1 MNIEEHLQEL
11 TVKILRSACD
21 LHITEQQVIV
31 NHTRSDVEG
40 DYTVVMF
47 PFVKAL
53 KLSPDAVG
61 AILGPKIIEGSKYF
75 SDSSV
80 VKGFLNFTLTKE
92 YYQDTLARI
101 AGDKDYG
108 RKVKQGK
115 SVIVEF
121 CSPNTNKPL
130 HLGHIRNILLGWS
143 MSMILDEL
151 GYDVLKTQIIN
162 DRGIAV
168 CKSMIAWQKY
178 GAGATPSSTGI
189 KSDHFVGKYYV
200 EFDKKLKAEYAIWQA
215 TDAGKAHYNLHK
227 KEDQSLEE
235 FFKAYKNNYFNEFS
249 ALGKE
254 AKEMLLRWEANDTEV
269 KELWKKMNNWV
280 YEGFETTYKTLGVEF
295 DKLYYESKTYLLG
308 KEYIEKGLDKDTFY
322 KKEDGSVWID
332 LEAKKLDHKLVLR
345 SDGTSVYMTQ
355 DIGTAEKRYEET
367 PAEKMIYVVGD
378 EQEYHF
384 KVLFEIL
391 KKINVP
397 YADGLY
403 HLSYG
408 MVDLPTGRMKSREG
422 TVVDADDL
430 IAEIIQEA
438 ENSAKERGELEEITK
453 EEQKEIYR
461 KIGLSALKF
470 FILRVSAKR
479 RMVFDPKES
488 LDMQGQTGP
497 YIQNAY
503 VRIASVLR
511 RNEHAV
517 SGYDGYTD
525 LHSTEKVL
533 IKEIAK
539 YPSILQ
545 DAADKYDPSLMANYA
560 YNLAKCFHRFYHDVS
575 ILKAENEAARNFRL
589 LLSKQVALVLKKSMR
604 LLGIEMPEKM

>member
-1 MNIEEHLQEL
+1 MNIEKHLQEL
-11 TVKILRSACD
+11 TVAILGDDFD
-21 LHITEQQVIV
+21 LQISEQQVIV
-31 NHTRSDVEG
+31 NLTRSEIEG

-53 KLSPDAVG
+53 KKSPDELG

-75 SDSSV
+75 SASNV
-80 VKGFLNFTLTKE
+80 VKGFLNFSLTEQYYLDTFKTISEDE
-92 YYQDTLARI
+92 YY
-101 AGDKDYG
+101 
-108 RKVKQGK
+108 GK
-115 SVIVEF
+115 SPKKNKNVIVEF

-143 MSMILDEL
+143 MSMILEEL

-178 GAGATPSSTGI
+178 GNGATPESEGL
-189 KSDHFVGKYYV
+189 KSDHFVGSYYV
-200 EFDKKLKAEYAIWQA
+200 TFDKKIKEEYATWQSTSEA
-215 TDAGKAHYNLHK
+215 KDHYNLHK
-227 KEDQSLEE
+227 KDEQTEE
-235 FFKAYKNNYFNEFS
+235 QFFKDYKNRYFNEFS
-249 ALGKE
+249 ALGRE
-254 AKEMLLRWEANDTEV
+254 AKEMLLKWEANDPDV
-269 KELWKKMNNWV
+269 IALWNKMNNWV
-280 YEGFETTYKTLGVEF
+280 YEGFETTYKALGVEF
-295 DKLYYESKTYLLG
+295 DKLYYESQTYLLG
-308 KEYIEKGLDKDTFY
+308 KEYIDKGLEGGTFY
-322 KKEDGSVWID
+322 KKEDNSVWID
-332 LEAKKLDHKLVLR
+332 LEAEKLDHKLVLR

-391 KKINVP
+391 KKLNVP
-397 YADGLY
+397 YAEGLH

-430 IAEIIQEA
+430 IAEIITEA
-438 ENSAKERGELEEITK
+438 ENSAKERGELEGLTEA
-453 EEQKEIYR
+453 EQKEVYR

-479 RMVFDPKES
+479 RMVFNPQES

-511 RNEHAV
+511 RNETSVTKTHN
-517 SGYDGYTD
+517 YTG
-525 LHSTEKVL
+525 LHDAEKVL
-533 IKEIAK
+533 IKELVK
-539 YPSILQ
+539 YPTVLQ
-545 DAADKYDPSLMANYA
+545 EAADKYDPSLVSSYA
-560 YNLAKCFHRFYHDVS
+560 YTLAKAFHKFYHDVS
-575 ILKAENEAARNFRL
+575 ILKAETEDARTFRI
-589 LLSKQVALVLKKSMR
+589 LLSQQVALVLKKSMR